1 MGAQEELENKHLLNE
16 KEAALKSLQQLQKL
30 KVFSSMTDVNRAA
43 YLQNQVGIS
52 YRLFP
57 GSYSVYIVII
67 FIC

>member
-57 GSYSVYIVII
+57 GSYSVYIVI